1 MSDWGEPRANREL
14 FGLLERAGI
23 LNPALTTRLSAMTG
37 FRNILVH
44 GYDSVDLAI
53 LRDVV
58 ENRLDDLVVFVTEI
72 RSRLDQN
79 ST

>member
-1 MSDWGEPRANREL
+1 MRAKILEPA
-14 FGLLERAGI
+14 FA
-23 LNPALTTRLSAMTG
+23 TRLSAMVG

-58 ENRLDDLVVFVTEI
+58 ENRLDDLVTFVAEI
-72 RSRLDQN
+72 RRRLDLDAR
-79 ST
+79 